1 MLCLCVSFCYACT
14 FAFNSF
20 WSWGESKKKLKRK
33 RVKFG
38 SLCRFFLAIDKQRQY
53 VNKICALD
61 AAGKIEKKKG
71 REEKAGRDCVRAL
84 KDKAVH

>member
-1 MLCLCVSFCYACT
+1 MFVCVVLLCVHFRVQ
-14 FAFNSF
+14 FILVLG
-20 WSWGESKKKLKRK
+20 GEQKKTKKKTCK
-33 RVKFG
+33 VWHF
-38 SLCRFFLAIDKQRQY
+38 CRFFLAIDKQRQY

>member
-1 MLCLCVSFCYACT
+1 MRALSRSGLGGRA
-14 FAFNSF
+14 
-20 WSWGESKKKLKRK
+20 KKKLKRK

-38 SLCRFFLAIDKQRQY
+38 TLCRFFSHFFLSIDKQRQY